1 MFWAFST
8 LSCDSTGSSQLS
20 MVLIVGDYRIT
31 VISGDNLMAGA
42 LPGGYAAYRHA
53 DDGSDAQ

>member
-1 MFWAFST
+1 
-8 LSCDSTGSSQLS
+8 

-53 DDGSDAQ
+53 DDGSDAQWADWQS